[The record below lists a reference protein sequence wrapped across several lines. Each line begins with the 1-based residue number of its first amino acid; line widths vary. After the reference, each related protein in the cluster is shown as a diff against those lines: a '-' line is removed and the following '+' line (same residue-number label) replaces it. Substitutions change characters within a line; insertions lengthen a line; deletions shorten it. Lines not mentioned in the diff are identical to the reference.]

1 MIDEFTQLSDFQLD
15 ALREIGNIGAGNAAT
30 SLSMMINRRIE
41 MSVPQLTV
49 LPFSELSYA
58 IGGPETL
65 VVGVY
70 LQVQGMSP
78 CGILFLLPHDSS
90 LKLAEML
97 LDKPSGSIKVMGE
110 MEHSALMELGNILAG
125 AYLNALAMFT
135 DLELFPSVPSLATD
149 MSGAILSAVVFS
161 LGEVADHALLI
172 ETKFTEDNQQVV
184 GHFLLLPEPGSLDII
199 LERLGVNI

>member
-78 CGILFLLPHDSS
+78 CGILFLLPLDSS

-97 LDKPSGSIKVMGE
+97 LAKPSGSLKVMGE

-125 AYLNALAMFT
+125 SFLNALAMVT

-149 MSGAILSAVVFS
+149 MSGAILSAAVFS
-161 LGEVADHALLI
+161 LGEVGDHALLI
-172 ETKFTEDNQQVV
+172 ETRFTEDNQQVV
-184 GHFLLLPEPGSLDII
+184 GHFLLIPEPGSLDVI
-199 LERLGVNI
+199 LERLGVNS